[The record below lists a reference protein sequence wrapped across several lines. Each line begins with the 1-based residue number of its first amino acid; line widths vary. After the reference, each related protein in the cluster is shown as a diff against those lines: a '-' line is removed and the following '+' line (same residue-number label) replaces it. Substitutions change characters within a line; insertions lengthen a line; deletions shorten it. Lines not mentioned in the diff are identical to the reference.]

1 MLSGLKEEGASIGA
15 STDCLDIDSDLDKTP
30 RYAGFA
36 CNVVPSMHHQI
47 ILKSIRVLLLTN
59 FTLVLLG
66 TTSRLLLSLTVKPR
80 LHYMR
85 LYHIPWGTLAQEIV
99 TSIMRLLTWEHARRS
114 VQHGRPLVQ
123 SDGGHHR
130 LCTGMGKSHA

>member
-1 MLSGLKEEGASIGA
+1 MQCRTFNAPPDHTQVDSGASA
-15 STDCLDIDSDLDKTP
+15 
-30 RYAGFA
+30 
-36 CNVVPSMHHQI
+36 HH
-47 ILKSIRVLLLTN
+47 

-66 TTSRLLLSLTVKPR
+66 TASRLLLSLTVKPR